1 MRRVVT
7 YHSESMSTVAI
18 IVQGSKLPSS
28 HLERASEGRLKN
40 AAIVNY
46 RSAFLG
52 KLTFP
57 SSSLRSAAERKGNGK
72 NSSSSFASV
81 VVLASGDAS
90 EVQVETPEEVLSG
103 EWPGNF
109 SMLNFED
116 LSSYL
121 EPMIFKAEAQP
132 SAFLGDVMSRTI
144 RTATAEQVLE
154 EIEYHFA
161 SISGLP
167 VTDKDLKCIG
177 VISKKDIAKATKG
190 LKSTVGEVMSSPVIT
205 LSAEKTVLD
214 AAVLMLKN
222 KIHRIPIVNDGDQV
236 VGIVTRTDIFN
247 ALEGLPN

>member
-7 YHSESMSTVAI
+7 YCSKSMSTAAG
-18 IVQGSKLPSS
+18 IVQGSNLVAS
-28 HLERASEGRLKN
+28 HLGRAPEWGLKN
-40 AAIVNY
+40 GVIVNC
-46 RSAFLG
+46 RSAFIG

-57 SSSLRSAAERKGNGK
+57 SSGLGWSAEVKGKRK
-72 NSSSSFASV
+72 SSSSYSASV
-81 VVLASGDAS
+81 VVLASGDSAD
-90 EVQVETPEEVLSG
+90 VKVETPEEVLSG

-121 EPMIFKAEAQP
+121 EPMIFKEEAQP

-144 RTATAEQVLE
+144 RTATAEQLLE
-154 EIEYHFA
+154 DIDYHFA

-177 VISKKDIAKATKG
+177 VISKKDKAKAPKG
-190 LKSTVGEVMSSPVIT
+190 LKSTVGEVMSSPAIT

-214 AAVLMLKN
+214 AAVLMLKS
-222 KIHRIPIVNDGDQV
+222 KIHRIPIVNDADQV
-236 VGIVTRTDIFN
+236 VGIVTRADIFN

>member
-1 MRRVVT
+1 MKRLVT
-7 YHSESMSTVAI
+7 YQSESMSTAAC
-18 IVQGSKLPSS
+18 IVQGSNLVAS
-28 HLERASEGRLKN
+28 HLGRAPEWRLKN
-40 AAIVNY
+40 GEIVSC

-52 KLTFP
+52 KLTFLT
-57 SSSLRSAAERKGNGK
+57 SGFRLSAEMKGKRK
-72 NSSSSFASV
+72 SSSSSSASV
-81 VVLASGDAS
+81 VVLASGDAA

-109 SMLNFED
+109 SMLNYED

-121 EPMIFKAEAQP
+121 EPMIFKEEAQP

-144 RTATAEQVLE
+144 RTATAEQLLE
-154 EIEYHFA
+154 EIDYHFA

-177 VISKKDIAKATKG
+177 VISKKDIAKAPKG
-190 LKSTVGEVMSSPVIT
+190 LKSTVGEVMSSPAIT
-205 LSAEKTVLD
+205 LAAEKTVLD

-222 KIHRIPIVNDGDQV
+222 KIHRIPIVNDGAQV

>member
-1 MRRVVT
+1 
-7 YHSESMSTVAI
+7 
-18 IVQGSKLPSS
+18 
-28 HLERASEGRLKN
+28 
-40 AAIVNY
+40 
-46 RSAFLG
+46 
-52 KLTFP
+52 
-57 SSSLRSAAERKGNGK
+57 LRSAAERKGNGK

-132 SAFLGDVMSRTI
+132 TAFLGDVMSKTI

-167 VTDKDLKCIG
+167 VTDKNLKCIG

-222 KIHRIPIVNDGDQV
+222 KIHRIPIVNDRDQV